1 MLQEEWKG
9 MKKIISMAL
18 ALSLAMTMGFAQSQ
32 KGNKKK
38 TEKTEKAAKAAAKGD
53 PEKGKE
59 VFEGKC
65 NICHNPD
72 SKEKKIGPG
81 LQGLKDGKLP
91 SGKDATHDNI
101 LANVNAGGG
110 GMPAFKELLT
120 DEEKEDVVAYVMTL

>member
-1 MLQEEWKG
+1 MTKW
-9 MKKIISMAL
+9 KIIPVAL
-18 ALSLAMTMGFAQSQ
+18 ALSLAMSLGYAQSS
-32 KGNKKK
+32 KKK
-38 TEKTEKAAKAAAKGD
+38 NEKPAKTAKVAAKGD
-53 PEKGKE
+53 PAKGKE
-59 VFEGKC
+59 LFEAKC

-101 LANVNAGGG
+101 LANVNVGGG

>member
-1 MLQEEWKG
+1 MTKW
-9 MKKIISMAL
+9 KIISMAL
-18 ALSLAMTMGFAQSQ
+18 ALSLAMSMGFAQSQ
-32 KGNKKK
+32 KGTKKK
-38 TEKTEKAAKAAAKGD
+38 AEKKETAKVAAKGD
-53 PEKGKE
+53 PAKGKE
-59 VFEGKC
+59 LFEAKC
-65 NICHNPD
+65 MICHNPD